1 MLTTN
6 AKKLVWDP
14 SSFLQISHLIFKL
27 TFCFCELFSLKPSL
41 FGPFYVF
48 CSQYL
53 WVLAMLRQR
62 SYFAGTTAEHLQ
74 CPRFPSAPT
83 LCCRWSPRLTNIYVS
98 GQRFHR
104 QNSYFAEPAKLGADQ
119 CHCNMWL
126 WCGVTGMHCEQC
138 SLKYRIN
145 VQIRFVCLFMSIS
158 TAFKF
163 QTRPAMQQ
171 TIPAETAEDSR
182 VAERFNYDQSTVLV
196 WIYTAVLLQWSRP
209 ADWRSS
215 AFARH
220 RSQHRWVVHS
230 GLLQQTWCWP
240 AQL

>member
-1 MLTTN
+1 
-6 AKKLVWDP
+6 
-14 SSFLQISHLIFKL
+14 
-27 TFCFCELFSLKPSL
+27 
-41 FGPFYVF
+41 
-48 CSQYL
+48 
-53 WVLAMLRQR
+53 MLRQR

-74 CPRFPSAPT
+74 CPQSLLLRQHFVVGGALARPIFMCLGNASIDRTLISLNPQSLELTSAT
-83 LCCRWSPRLTNIYVS
+83 VTC
-98 GQRFHR
+98 
-104 QNSYFAEPAKLGADQ
+104 D
-119 CHCNMWL
+119 
-126 WCGVTGMHCEQC
+126 CGVTGMHWEQC

-196 WIYTAVLLQWSRP
+196 WIYTAVLLQWTRP
-209 ADWRSS
+209 ADWRFS

-220 RSQHRWVVHS
+220 RSQHRWVVHT
-230 GLLQQTWCWP
+230 GLVQQTRSWLAHLFNCN
-240 AQL
+240 